1 MITVSDGFKNAMKAS
16 ARELKALL
24 TDGVDEIT
32 DVDDLQSIKIIS
44 EGNLCRTVMKE
55 AQATFFGSHDY
66 LDTYVNIG
74 IGVKKVDTTYEY
86 INYGAFRVVEQNYDK
101 ENESITIKAYD
112 RMYEALQVF
121 DITPTYPITMAGLVT
136 AICTELGWTL
146 LSDVF
151 PNSTRTIESDLF
163 TSQKMSYR
171 DVLNQIAE
179 ASGSIIYF
187 DKDDKLAFRQ
197 VSDTILETLTTD
209 DVNSLKIE
217 SVYGELNSVVL
228 SRQPQ
233 EDNIVQKDDESI
245 VTYGLN
251 EFKIINNSIVDD
263 DRESWITAIYNTLHG
278 IKYYPFEANTQG
290 LGYFEVGDRIKVTDM
305 NNNQFEVVIMSITLS
320 MTGGLIETISAKVP
334 EKSTTPYQYAGV
346 IGQTIKKTEIRVNK
360 VEGDITALTEEVA
373 NAMTLPKQPEPPESP
388 EVDDM
393 YLDTDDNV
401 IYRWNGEEWLATG
414 LTESDLEN
422 YYTKDETNA
431 QIGIVADGINMSV
444 EATHT
449 LATSAQALAEE
460 NSEDIVDIQSNI
472 TELQIDQDSLE
483 VAIQGIGGTNLIKN
497 SVGLKGS
504 IEEWQ
509 EFDGEGNLIDTD
521 NNGTIL
527 NTSDIVE
534 NSESGSAIRID
545 EQFIVQTFSTIS
557 GGSYTFFCR
566 FKKLG
571 ELVLQISGITGDI
584 PITAGGY
591 VDETWAVF
599 KYSFTATSPSTTI
612 KITNVESGTGSYAIL
627 TDTVCKLGEVNGWI
641 QAPNE
646 VYGRNFRFDED
657 GFSVTS
663 LTDTFKAV
671 LDNTK
676 LGIYDTSSGSDK
688 NMALFSK
695 DSGLITKLVAQD
707 ELVVQRYENSTK
719 AVRFIPTST
728 GLMIAVND

>member
-1 MITVSDGFKNAMKAS
+1 MYTITDNFKTAIRGS
-16 ARELKALL
+16 ARQVRARILNGEDIIAD
-24 TDGVDEIT
+24 T
-32 DVDDLQSIKIIS
+32 DDLQSLEIIS
-44 EGNLCRTVMKE
+44 DGSLCRTVMR
-55 AQATFFGSHDY
+55 QAKCVYFGDHNMLGNWVSPE
-66 LDTYVNIG
+66 V
-74 IGVKKVDTTYEY
+74 GVVLPNATTEY
-86 INYGAFRVVEQNYDK
+86 INYGGFKVVEVTEDIGGLTSTAK
-101 ENESITIKAYD
+101 LYD
-112 RMYEALQVF
+112 RMYEALQPYAL
-121 DITPTYPITMAGLVT
+121 TPTYPITLLQLLQ

-146 LSDVF
+146 ATTTF
-151 PNSTRTIESDLF
+151 ANSTISIERELF
-163 TSQKMSYR
+163 TESQLTYR
-171 DVLNQIAE
+171 QVLDMIAE
-179 ASGSIIYF
+179 ASGTIIF
-187 DKDDKLAFRQ
+187 FNKDDELELKTI
-197 VSDTILETLTTD
+197 SDSVLETLTTGD
-209 DVNSLKIE
+209 LISLKLE
-217 SVYGELNSVVL
+217 TMYGELNSVVL

-245 VTYGLN
+245 AIYGLN
-251 EFKIINNSIVDD
+251 EFKIVNNYILDN
-263 DRESWITAIYNTLHG
+263 DRETYITPIFNVLNG
-278 IKYYPFEANTQG
+278 IKYYPFKAQTIG
-290 LGYFEVGDRIKVTDM
+290 LGYYEVGDRIKVTDLGGNQYEVLVM
-305 NNNQFEVVIMSITLS
+305 NINLKVSGS
-320 MTGGLIETISAKVP
+320 LIETIEAKIP
-334 EKSTTPYQYAGV
+334 EKTSTNYDYAGI
-346 IGQTIKKTEIRVNK
+346 IGRTIKNTEIK
-360 VEGDITALTEEVA
+360 VDKQQGEIALLTEEIA
-373 NAMTLPKQPEPPESP
+373 NAMTLPKQPEPPENP

-393 YLDTDDNV
+393 YLDTDNNV

-449 LATSAQALAEE
+449 LATSARALAEE

-504 IEEWQ
+504 LEEWQ
-509 EFDGEGNLIDTD
+509 EFDGEGNLIDAD

-612 KITNVESGTGSYAIL
+612 KITNVESGAGSYAIL